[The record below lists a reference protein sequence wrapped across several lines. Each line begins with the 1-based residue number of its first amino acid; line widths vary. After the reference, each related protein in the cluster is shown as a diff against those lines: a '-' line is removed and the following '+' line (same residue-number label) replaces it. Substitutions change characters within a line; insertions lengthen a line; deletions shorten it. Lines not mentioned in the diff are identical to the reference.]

1 MASWLQARTVFKG
14 TKPTI
19 HMRSKAQN
27 PETKQPESEAAQE
40 VRGRFEQFMREAVRE
55 AAWGIM
61 VEEVTHLCGPR
72 HRPVPGSGH
81 RRAGTEKG
89 VLRYEGRRESLL
101 RPRVRTADG
110 RREVA
115 LESYGMVR
123 DVKNHEAMVH
133 RLVAEGMS
141 TRGLARACDG
151 ALGRSR
157 MAEAWAQKGREH
169 IAQLRGRDLKAQS
182 WAVLMID
189 GVWLDKE
196 LCATVAVGIDT
207 QGAKQ
212 VLDFEVGTSESA
224 GCAERLLRRLV
235 DRGFGPVAG
244 HRLLGVIDG
253 SRALRKALVM
263 QWPNLLIQECLVH
276 VERHLLDR
284 LRRTERDEARGLVQR
299 LRVAQGA
306 QAAGEAFE
314 ELRVFLGTRHEGAH
328 ASLLEARGRLLTVP
342 RLGLGETLQR
352 SLLSTN
358 AIENVLRN
366 WRQSSHGVSRWRR
379 EGDMASRWLA
389 GGLLWAER
397 GFRRIKGHE
406 QMGRLMEA
414 LKLQQPAEGGGG
426 VREVGSSTPGSA
438 LRSEPSVPEPTSRA
452 KAARTK
458 SLASAMRQH
467 KITQPSA

>member
-1 MASWLQARTVFKG
+1 
-14 TKPTI
+14 
-19 HMRSKAQN
+19 MRSKAQN
-27 PETKQPESEAAQE
+27 QEVEQPESKAAQE
-40 VRGRFEQFMREAVRE
+40 VRGRFEQFMREAVRA
-55 AAWGIM
+55 AAWDIM
-61 VEEVTHLCGPR
+61 VEEVTQLCGLR
-72 HRPVPGSGH
+72 HRPAPGSSH

-89 VLRYEGRRESLL
+89 VLNYEGRRESLR

-110 RREVA
+110 GREVT

-123 DVKNHEAMVH
+123 DVTNHEAMVH
-133 RLVAEGMS
+133 RLVSEGMS

-151 ALGRSR
+151 ALGKSR

-169 IAQLRGRDLKAQS
+169 IVQLRGRDLKARS
-182 WAVLMID
+182 WAVLMMD

-196 LCATVAVGIDT
+196 LCAIVAVGIDT

-224 GCAERLLRRLV
+224 ECAERLLRRLV
-235 DRGFGPVAG
+235 GRGFGPLAG
-244 HRLLGVIDG
+244 HRLLAVIDG
-253 SRALRKALVM
+253 SKALRKALVC
-263 QWPNLLIQECLVH
+263 QWPDVLLQECLVH

-284 LRRTERDEARGLVQR
+284 LRRTDRDEARGLVQR

-306 QAAGEAFE
+306 QAAAEAFD
-314 ELRVFLGTRHEGAH
+314 ELCRFLGKRHEGAH
-328 ASLLEARGRLLTVP
+328 ASLLEAREQLLAVP

-366 WRQSSHGVSRWRR
+366 WRQSTHGVSRWRR

-414 LKLQQPAEGGGG
+414 LKLPAGHEGGGG
-426 VREVGSSTPGSA
+426 GREVGSSTPGSP
-438 LRSEPSVPEPTSRA
+438 LRSEPSVAEPTSLVQA
-452 KAARTK
+452 SSSK

-467 KITQPSA
+467 NINQPSA

>member
-1 MASWLQARTVFKG
+1 
-14 TKPTI
+14 
-19 HMRSKAQN
+19 MRSKAQN
-27 PETKQPESEAAQE
+27 QETKQPESEAAQE
-40 VRGRFEQFMREAVRE
+40 VRGGFEQFMREAVRE
-55 AAWGIM
+55 AAWAIM
-61 VEEVTHLCGPR
+61 VEEVAHLCGPR
-72 HRPVPGSGH
+72 HRPAQGSGH

-89 VLRYEGRRESLL
+89 VLRYEGRRESLR

-115 LESYGMVR
+115 LESYAMVR
-123 DVKNHEAMVH
+123 DVKNHEEMVH
-133 RLVAEGMS
+133 RLVAEGVS

-151 ALGRSR
+151 ALGKSR

-169 IAQLRGRDLKAQS
+169 IAQLRGRDLRVHS
-182 WAVLMID
+182 WAVLMMD

-196 LCATVAVGIDT
+196 LCAIVAVGIDT

-224 GCAERLLRRLV
+224 ECAARLLRRLV
-235 DRGFGPVAG
+235 ERGFGPVAG
-244 HRLLGVIDG
+244 HRLLALIDG
-253 SRALRKALVM
+253 SAALRRALVG
-263 QWPNLLIQECLVH
+263 QWQNLLLQECLVH
-276 VERHLLDR
+276 VERRLLDR
-284 LRRTERDEARGLVQR
+284 LRRTERDEVRGLVQR

-314 ELRVFLGTRHEGAH
+314 ELRVFLGARHEGAH
-328 ASLLEARGRLLTVP
+328 ASLLEAKERLLAVP
-342 RLGLGETLQR
+342 GLGLGETLQR

-406 QMGRLMEA
+406 QMDRLIAA
-414 LKLQQPAEGGGG
+414 LKLPDGHEGGGG
-426 VREVGSSTPGSA
+426 AREVGSSTPGSA
-438 LRSEPSVPEPTSRA
+438 LRSEPSVPEPTSRG
-452 KAARTK
+452 KAPLSR
-458 SLASAMRQH
+458 SLASAMKQH